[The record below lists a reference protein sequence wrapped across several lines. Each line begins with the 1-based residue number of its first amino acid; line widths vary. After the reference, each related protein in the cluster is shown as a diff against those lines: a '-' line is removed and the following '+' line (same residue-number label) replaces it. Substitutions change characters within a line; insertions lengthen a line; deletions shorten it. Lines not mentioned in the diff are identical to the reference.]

1 METTIL
7 TFSIRVP
14 FSLWVAGFDSA
25 QATEMHKANGVT
37 PLYRGMSTEDPS
49 KVVVI
54 HQAAPGV
61 VRKMFEDNKSAIAAT
76 GHVVES
82 TVIATFV
89 EHAPPM

>member
-1 METTIL
+1 
-7 TFSIRVP
+7 
-14 FSLWVAGFDSA
+14 
-25 QATEMHKANGVT
+25 
-37 PLYRGMSTEDPS
+37 MSTEDPS

-61 VRKMFEDNKSAIAAT
+61 VRKMFEDNKAAIAAT
-76 GHVVES
+76 GHVIDS